1 MQKKVLKDKAL
12 VIIEDAS
19 KEEVEGL
26 RRHVEVHSMNVN
38 ISLVVEMLSW
48 VCSTPV
54 FKKRSCKS
62 KN

>member
-1 MQKKVLKDKAL
+1 MLKDEAL
-12 VIIEDAS
+12 AIIEETS
-19 KEEVEGL
+19 KEEAEGL

-48 VCSTPV
+48 VRSTTV